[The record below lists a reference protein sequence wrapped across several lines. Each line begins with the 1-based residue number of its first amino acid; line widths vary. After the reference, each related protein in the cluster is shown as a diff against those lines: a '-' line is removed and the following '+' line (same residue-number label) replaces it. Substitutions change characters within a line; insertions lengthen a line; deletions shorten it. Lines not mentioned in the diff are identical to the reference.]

1 MKEILLTSS
10 VLILALLLLRLLF
23 RKTISRRVQYALWG
37 LVLLR
42 LLIPVNLPA
51 LRHNVLTAAEPV
63 QAQVVQRLERQEV
76 FLPVERAPLAQHP
89 EAQDA
94 APDVGAAVTRPAVP
108 AASDGWV
115 VATDTT
121 AVRYRQLTAAEILTY
136 IWYAGMAVMAVW
148 FLTANVRFAVRLR
161 RSRRP
166 YPAAGCKYPV
176 YLAEH
181 LPSPCLFGL
190 LRPAVYLTPAAVES
204 PETLRHVLAHETT
217 HARHLDPLWS
227 LLRCVCLAVYWFDPL
242 VWIAAVVSR
251 RDCELACDEG
261 ALKRLGEAE
270 RIPYGRT
277 LLRLIPVARTPESPM
292 LSATTMTAGKRELKD
307 RVTRIAEN
315 RRTMG
320 VALLAMVTAA
330 ALVCALTFTGAKPSV
345 RSLTGEEL
353 SGYALVFN
361 TADRW
366 QDSAGNDCTLRP
378 VQFLTSVYDDPMKID
393 MYHLFYNGV
402 SLEQPI
408 SAAERQE
415 LVDTCYD
422 GYDPEVD
429 LIKITAEQADHVLV
443 RWVDLTLAE
452 TDALNMGSFA
462 YLANYD
468 AYYHFHGDTNAPG
481 DVCFY
486 AGEQSG
492 DTVTLYYQPEQC
504 GVHLADTA
512 GSNEEVWA
520 KVTVEP
526 QKDGGF
532 HILSNQLCHRPDG
545 LLGESRLLTGEELAF
560 FNTEFFNSETAD
572 ENGMA
577 NANYHNQ
584 FLTCLY
590 DSPQNLNLF
599 DLFYNGIGT
608 WEAPSRAELE
618 QLGVL
623 AADGSQICPTY
634 KLTAAA
640 MDAFLLENTGLTL
653 AQTNKVDL
661 DAFDYLPDYDAYYLT
676 KGDTNYR
683 SVTFTSGERRG
694 DYIQLYWKD
703 FYYGS
708 ETNECVTLLDRGDGQ
723 YWFVS
728 HLLVDSDVPSAF
740 AYPEEDPWMT
750 IPLDDLTPYEPQKM
764 PLTRHSM
771 DCDQRGAGFIIDGTD
786 GGEYSIQIYRS
797 TDGNVYA
804 AVMQSEAVGR
814 DGISEWE
821 ADVFFTFPSNVY
833 VSNDAERTDLF
844 FFHDLLGH
852 SGFTVSYSD
861 YLSGGPGRG
870 GQIGEVTDYYYLDGD
885 GVPCLLA
892 HAKGDTTIMDL
903 DGDGIN
909 ELCAASGASG
919 QIFFLRD
926 GRFYE
931 ADVKSL
937 LQDAWPELRYWESA
951 QWDVSY
957 RRMTVSASV
966 SMPEWATAEHRDPSA
981 TAVRYVY
988 YRDGELLVYKPDAA
1002 EATDHVVGTPDVPE
1016 AVVAAAKATV
1026 LEAYQS
1032 ARTEGY
1038 NAGAEFDDWRVEYLA
1053 EDWSQTYS
1061 GGTLVAYNMNY
1072 EYHAGKPAAIT
1083 LAGGAYVDEDG
1094 WCMPDYPYCHYLF
1107 FIERDGQY
1115 TFLEEQMINDARPG
1129 SETFEAE
1136 MQRWAVELGLASV
1149 ADAAPEELLSQLYDG
1164 SGGRFLTYLSAM
1176 SETDRQT
1183 VCRKLDTILQG
1194 GTAEQQSLYLDAVQ
1208 TMAWCSHSFNDAQRE
1223 AYDYFLEHSARSSQA
1238 AYRAQAVMDALTGG
1252 GAVQMRLEPADGV
1265 RGGDYTVGVSDGSG
1279 AVRAQGFSGSFYWAT
1294 ASDSDPS
1301 GSSITLQS
1309 PDGRCTITAWEN
1321 SSIVRCEEPGE
1332 TAWLMAAST
1341 SSAPYDGNT
1350 VFTYLRKWY
1359 DEAEFNALVDRLI
1372 VPADGRNREELAQSW
1387 LDAVGDVTIHQVT
1400 PGSKYE
1406 NSFVQNRVTV
1416 ESAEPAAG
1424 LYDPELLAGQHFTF
1438 TNERI
1443 FVPGNY
1449 RSKEQQTV
1457 NSSARAYHGEYGPM
1471 PGGGAFLDTR
1481 SGLLYQTADGWKGTF
1496 AP

>member
-23 RKTISRRVQYALWG
+23 RKTISRQVQYALWG
-37 LVLLR
+37 LVALR
-42 LLIPVNLPA
+42 LLVPVSLPA
-51 LRHNVLTAAEPV
+51 MEHNVLTAAEPV
-63 QAQVVQRLERQEV
+63 TARITAPALYVTPYRETIVSAPPGVFQTPAPYQAFRVDTATEDSTVTFTDGKNVTHSIEYKSQIPLT
-76 FLPVERAPLAQHP
+76 PVLK
-89 EAQDA
+89 
-94 APDVGAAVTRPAVP
+94 AVWHT
-108 AASDGWV
+108 
-115 VATDTT
+115 
-121 AVRYRQLTAAEILTY
+121 
-136 IWYAGMAVMAVW
+136 GMYVMAAW
-148 FLTANVRFAVRLR
+148 FLLANLRFMLRLR
-161 RSRRP
+161 RSRKP
-166 YPAAGCKYPV
+166 YPVENCPYPV
-176 YLAEH
+176 YLTAD

-190 LRPAVYLTPAAVES
+190 FHPAVYLTPAAVES
-204 PETLRHVLAHETT
+204 PETLRHVLIHETT

-242 VWIAAVVSR
+242 VWIAAIFSR

-261 ALKRLGEAE
+261 ALRQLGESE
-270 RIPYGRT
+270 RIPYGQT
-277 LLRLIPVARTPESPM
+277 LLRLIPVAGRPESPM

-315 RRTMG
+315 RRTVG
-320 VALLAMVTAA
+320 VALLAVVTAA

-353 SGYALVFN
+353 SEYALAFN

-378 VQFLTSVYDDPMKID
+378 VQFLASVYDDPMKID

-402 SLEQPI
+402 SPEQPI

-452 TDALNMGSFA
+452 TDALSMGSFA

-468 AYYHFHGDTNAPG
+468 AYYHFHGDTNALG

-486 AGEQSG
+486 AGERSG

-504 GVHLADTA
+504 GVYLVDTA
-512 GSNEEVWA
+512 GSGEEVWA

-526 QKDGGF
+526 QPDGNLR
-532 HILSNQLCHRPDG
+532 ILSNQICGRPDD
-545 LLGESRLLTGEELAF
+545 LLGVTRPLTGEELAF
-560 FNTEFFNSETAD
+560 FNTEFFNHDTD
-572 ENGMA
+572 VDGVVRA
-577 NANYHNQ
+577 NPHNQ

-590 DSPQNLNLF
+590 NAPQEINLY
-599 DLFYNGIGT
+599 DLFYDGGGVR
-608 WEAPSRAELE
+608 EAPSQEELE

-623 AADGSQICPTY
+623 AEDGSQICPTD
-634 KLTAAA
+634 KFTRAD

-653 AQTNKVDL
+653 AQTNQVDL
-661 DAFDYLPDYDAYYLT
+661 DAFDYLPEYDAYYHT
-676 KGDTNYR
+676 HGDTNYR
-683 SVTFTSGERRG
+683 SVTFTSGQRRG

-703 FYYGS
+703 FYYGG

-728 HLLVDSDVPSAF
+728 HLLLDGDVPSAF
-740 AYPEEDPWMT
+740 AYPDEEPWMT
-750 IPLDDLTPYEPQKM
+750 LPLSGLTPYQPQKTT
-764 PLTRHSM
+764 LTRHSM

-786 GGEYSIQIYRS
+786 GGEYSIRIYRS

-804 AVMQSEAVGR
+804 AVMQSEAAGR
-814 DGISEWE
+814 DGMSEWE
-821 ADVFFTFPSNVY
+821 ADVFFTFPNNVD

-844 FFHDLLGH
+844 FFEDLMGY
-852 SGFTVSYSD
+852 SGFTVTYRD

-870 GQIGEVTDYYYLDGD
+870 GYIGTVTDYYYLDNSGT
-885 GVPCLLA
+885 PYLLA
-892 HAKGDTTIMDL
+892 HAKGDAQLIDL
-903 DGDGIN
+903 NGDGAL
-909 ELCAASGASG
+909 ELCAASGVSG
-919 QIFFLRD
+919 QFFFQRD
-926 GRFYE
+926 SRFYE

-957 RRMTVSASV
+957 RRMTVSASAG
-966 SMPEWATAEHRDPSA
+966 MPEWADAEHRDPSA

-1072 EYHAGKPAAIT
+1072 EYHAGKPANVM

-1094 WCMPDYPYCHYLF
+1094 WLMPDYPYCHYLF
-1107 FIERDGQY
+1107 FIERNGQY
-1115 TFLEEQMINDARPG
+1115 TFLEEQMINDAGPG
-1129 SETFEAE
+1129 SEIFEAE
-1136 MQRWAVELGLASV
+1136 MQRWAVELGLSSV
-1149 ADAAPEELLSQLYDG
+1149 ADTAPEELLHQLYDG
-1164 SGGRFLTYLSAM
+1164 MGGQFLTQLSTM
-1176 SETDRQT
+1176 SDAEQQF
-1183 VCRKLDTILQG
+1183 VCQKLDMILQH
-1194 GTAEQQSLYLDAVQ
+1194 GTAEQQSLYMDAVQ
-1208 TMAWCSHSFNDAQRE
+1208 TLSWCAYSFNDAQQQ
-1223 AYDYFLEHSARSSQA
+1223 AYDYFLEYSARSAQA
-1238 AYRAQAVMDALTGG
+1238 AQQAQLIMDALVAEGTIT
-1252 GAVQMRLEPADGV
+1252 LEYWENGSVNTRALDPTQGV
-1265 RGGDYTVGVSDGSG
+1265 TPL
-1279 AVRAQGFSGSFYWAT
+1279 RAAAF
-1294 ASDSDPS
+1294 SDSFFWAEAAPVEDGALPEPKLTL
-1301 GSSITLQS
+1301 SSRNGDITVTVWGPCPQVYCVYQGRTYAFLAAGTATGF
-1309 PDGRCTITAWEN
+1309 DGDR
-1321 SSIVRCEEPGE
+1321 P
-1332 TAWLMAAST
+1332 
-1341 SSAPYDGNT
+1341 
-1350 VFTYLRKWY
+1350 FTYLRKWY

>member
-23 RKTISRRVQYALWG
+23 RKTISRQVQYALWG
-37 LVLLR
+37 LVALR
-42 LLIPVNLPA
+42 LLVPVSLPA
-51 LRHNVLTAAEPV
+51 MEHNVLTAAEPV
-63 QAQVVQRLERQEV
+63 TARITAPALYVTPYRETIVSAPPGIFQTPAPYQSFRVDTATEDSTVTFTDGKNITHSIEYKSQIPLT
-76 FLPVERAPLAQHP
+76 PVLKA
-89 EAQDA
+89 
-94 APDVGAAVTRPAVP
+94 
-108 AASDGWV
+108 
-115 VATDTT
+115 
-121 AVRYRQLTAAEILTY
+121 
-136 IWYAGMAVMAVW
+136 IWHAGMVVMAAW
-148 FLTANVRFAVRLR
+148 FLLANLRFMLRLR

-166 YPAAGCKYPV
+166 YPVDNCSYPV
-176 YLAEH
+176 YLTAE

-190 LRPAVYLTPAAVES
+190 FHPAVYLTPAAVKS
-204 PETLRHVLAHETT
+204 PETLRHVLIHETT

-227 LLRCVCLAVYWFDPL
+227 LLRCVCLVVYWFDPL
-242 VWIAAVVSR
+242 VWVAAIVSR

-261 ALKRLGEAE
+261 ALRQLGESE
-270 RIPYGRT
+270 RIPYGQT
-277 LLRLIPVARTPESPM
+277 LLRLIPVAGRPESPM

-315 RRTMG
+315 RRTVG
-320 VALLAMVTAA
+320 VALLAVVTAA
-330 ALVCALTFTGAKPSV
+330 ALVCALTFTGAKPAA
-345 RSLTGEEL
+345 RPLTGDEL
-353 SGYALVFN
+353 SEYALAFN

-366 QDSAGNDCTLRP
+366 QDSARNDCGLRP

-402 SLEQPI
+402 SPEQPI

-429 LIKITAEQADHVLV
+429 LIKITAEQTDHVLV
-443 RWVDLTLAE
+443 RWIGLPLAE
-452 TDALNMGSFA
+452 TDALNMGSFS

-468 AYYHFHGDTNAPG
+468 AYYHFHGDTNALS

-486 AGEQSG
+486 AGERSG

-504 GVHLADTA
+504 GAQLMDTA
-512 GSNEEVWA
+512 GSGEEVWA
-520 KVTVEP
+520 KVTVAP
-526 QKDGGF
+526 QSGGGF
-532 HILSNQLCHRPDG
+532 KILSNQLCARPDA
-545 LLGESRLLTGEELAF
+545 LLSSRPLTGEELAF
-560 FNTEFFNSETAD
+560 FNTQFFNNQATNESGGVQHTL
-572 ENGMA
+572 
-577 NANYHNQ
+577 HNQ

-590 DSPQNLNLF
+590 AGPQDINLF

-608 WEAPSRAELE
+608 WEAPSQAELE

-634 KLTAAA
+634 KLTTAA

-661 DAFDYLPDYDAYYLT
+661 DAFDYLPGYDAYYLT

-683 SVTFTSGERRG
+683 SVTFTSGEREG
-694 DYIQLYWKD
+694 SYIRLYWKD

-708 ETNECVTLLDRGDGQ
+708 ETNECVTLLDRGEGQ

-728 HLLVDSDVPSAF
+728 HLLVDGDIPFAF
-740 AYPEEDPWMT
+740 AYPEEEPWMT
-750 IPLDDLTPYEPQKM
+750 IPLDDLTPYEPQRM
-764 PLTRHSM
+764 PLTRHSD
-771 DCDQRGAGFIIDGTD
+771 DCAERGGGFSVDGTD

-814 DGISEWE
+814 DGMSEWE
-821 ADVFFTFPSNVY
+821 ADVFFTFPNNVD

-844 FFHDLLGH
+844 FFEDLMGY
-852 SGFTVSYSD
+852 SGFTVTYGD

-919 QIFFLRD
+919 QIFFQRD
-926 GRFYE
+926 SRFYE

-957 RRMTVSASV
+957 RRMTVSASAD
-966 SMPEWATAEHRDPSA
+966 MPEWADAEHRDPSA

-1072 EYHAGKPAAIT
+1072 EYHAGKPAAIM

-1115 TFLEEQMINDARPG
+1115 TFLEEWMLNDGGPG
-1129 SETFEAE
+1129 SKVFDAE
-1136 MQRWAVELGLASV
+1136 MQRWAVELGLSSV
-1149 ADAAPEELLSQLYDG
+1149 ADTTPEELLHQLYDG
-1164 SGGRFLTYLSAM
+1164 MGGQFLTQLSTM

-1208 TMAWCSHSFNDAQRE
+1208 TMAWCSHSFDGAQRD

-1279 AVRAQGFSGSFYWAT
+1279 AVRAQGFSGNFYWAT

-1387 LDAVGDVTIHQVT
+1387 LDAVGDVTIHQVA

>member
-23 RKTISRRVQYALWG
+23 RKTISRQVQYALWG
-37 LVLLR
+37 LVALR
-42 LLIPVNLPA
+42 LLVPVSLPA
-51 LRHNVLTAAEPV
+51 MEHNVLTAAEPV
-63 QAQVVQRLERQEV
+63 TARITDPALYVTPYRETIVSAPPGV
-76 FLPVERAPLAQHP
+76 FQTPAPYQPFRVDTATEDSTVTFTDGKNVTHSIEYQSQIPLIPVLK
-89 EAQDA
+89 
-94 APDVGAAVTRPAVP
+94 AV
-108 AASDGWV
+108 
-115 VATDTT
+115 
-121 AVRYRQLTAAEILTY
+121 
-136 IWYAGMAVMAVW
+136 WYAGMYVMAAW
-148 FLTANVRFAVRLR
+148 FLLANLRFMLRLR

-166 YPAAGCKYPV
+166 YPVENCPYPV
-176 YLAEH
+176 YLTAE

-190 LRPAVYLTPAAVES
+190 FHPAVYLTPAAVES
-204 PETLRHVLAHETT
+204 PETLRHVLIHETT

-242 VWIAAVVSR
+242 VWIAAIVSR

-261 ALKRLGEAE
+261 ALRQLGESE
-270 RIPYGRT
+270 RIPYGQT
-277 LLRLIPVARTPESPM
+277 LLRLIPVAGRSESPM

-315 RRTMG
+315 RRTVG
-320 VALLAMVTAA
+320 VALLAVVTAA

-353 SGYALVFN
+353 SEYALAFN
-361 TADRW
+361 SADCW
-366 QDSAGNDCTLRP
+366 QDSAGNDCGLRP
-378 VQFLTSVYDDPMKID
+378 VQFLTSVYDQPRSID
-393 MYHLFYNGV
+393 MYQLFYNGV
-402 SLEQPI
+402 SPEQAV
-408 SAAERQE
+408 SDAERQE
-415 LVDTCYD
+415 VTDTYYS
-422 GYDPEVD
+422 GSDPEVD
-429 LIKITAEQADHVLV
+429 LIRITAEQADTVLT
-443 RWVDLTLAE
+443 RWTGLTLAE
-452 TDALNMGSFA
+452 TNALNMGSFS
-462 YLANYD
+462 YLSDYD

-481 DVCFY
+481 SVCFY
-486 AGEQSG
+486 AGECSG

-504 GVHLADTA
+504 GVYLVDTA
-512 GSNEEVWA
+512 GSGEEVWA

-526 QKDGGF
+526 QPDGNLR
-532 HILSNQLCHRPDG
+532 ILSNQICGRPDD
-545 LLGESRLLTGEELAF
+545 LLGVTRPLTGEELAF
-560 FNTEFFNSETAD
+560 FNTEFFNHDTD
-572 ENGMA
+572 VDGVVRA
-577 NANYHNQ
+577 NPHNQ

-590 DSPQNLNLF
+590 AGPQDINLF
-599 DLFYNGIGT
+599 DLFYNGAGT
-608 WEAPSRAELE
+608 WDAPSQAELE

-623 AADGSQICPTY
+623 AVDGSQICPTY
-634 KLTAAA
+634 KLTTAA

-683 SVTFTSGERRG
+683 SVTFTSGEREG
-694 DYIQLYWKD
+694 SYIRLYWKD
-703 FYYGS
+703 YFYGS
-708 ETNECVTLLDRGDGQ
+708 ETNECVTLLDRGEGQ

-728 HLLVDSDVPSAF
+728 HLMVDGDVPFAF
-740 AYPEEDPWMT
+740 AYPEEEPWLT
-750 IPLDDLTPYEPQKM
+750 IPLDGLRAYEPQKM
-764 PLTRHSM
+764 ALARHSD
-771 DCDQRGAGFIIDGTD
+771 DCAQRGAGFIIDSDD
-786 GGEYSIQIYRS
+786 GNDAHSVRIYRS

-804 AVMQSEAVGR
+804 AVMQAEAAGR
-814 DGISEWE
+814 NGMAEWE
-821 ADVFFTFPSNVY
+821 ADVFFTVPALDGW
-833 VSNDAERTDLF
+833 NDVNDVRLF
-844 FFHDLLGH
+844 FFNDLLGH

-861 YLSGGPGRG
+861 YLTGGPGRG
-870 GQIGEVTDYYYLDGD
+870 GYIDTVTDYYYLDNSGT
-885 GVPCLLA
+885 PYLLA
-892 HAKGDTTIMDL
+892 HAKGDAQPIDL
-903 DGDGIN
+903 NGDGAL
-909 ELCAASGASG
+909 ELCAASGVSG

-926 GRFYE
+926 GRYYE
-931 ADVKSL
+931 ADVKAL
-937 LQDAWPELRYWESA
+937 LQDAWPEMNYWDHAS
-951 QWDVSY
+951 WDLNY
-957 RRMTVSASV
+957 RRLTVRGFV
-966 SMPEWATAEHRDPSA
+966 SMPAWATAEHPQPDADFS
-981 TAVRYVY
+981 RYLY
-988 YRDGELLVYKPDAA
+988 YQDGELLVYKPDKDSQTA
-1002 EATDHVVGTPDVPE
+1002 DHVVGTPDVPE
-1016 AVVAAAKATV
+1016 PVLAAAKATV
-1026 LEAYQS
+1026 QKAYQDYKNGGFDS
-1032 ARTEGY
+1032 
-1038 NAGAEFDDWRVEYLA
+1038 GADLDNWRVEYLS
-1053 EDWSQTYS
+1053 ESWRR
-1061 GGTLVAYNMNY
+1061 AYPTGALIAYDLNY
-1072 EYHAGKPAAIT
+1072 EYHAQKPANVM

-1094 WCMPDYPYCHYLF
+1094 WLMPDYPYCHYLF
-1107 FIERDGQY
+1107 FIERNGQY
-1115 TFLEEQMINDARPG
+1115 IFLEEQMINDAGPG
-1129 SETFEAE
+1129 SEIFEAE
-1136 MQRWAVELGLASV
+1136 MQRWAVELGLSSV
-1149 ADAAPEELLSQLYDG
+1149 ADTTPEELLHQLYDG
-1164 SGGRFLTYLSAM
+1164 KGGNFLTQLSTM

-1183 VCRKLDTILQG
+1183 VCQKLDVILQEG
-1194 GTAEQQSLYLDAVQ
+1194 IAEQQSLYLDAVQ
-1208 TMAWCSHSFNDAQRE
+1208 TMAWCSHSFDGAQRE

-1238 AYRAQAVMDALTGG
+1238 AYRAQAVMDALTSG

-1309 PDGRCTITAWEN
+1309 PDGRCTIIAWEN

>member
-23 RKTISRRVQYALWG
+23 RKTISRQVQYALWG
-37 LVLLR
+37 LVALR
-42 LLIPVNLPA
+42 LLVPVSLPA
-51 LRHNVLTAAEPV
+51 MEHNVLTAAEPV
-63 QAQVVQRLERQEV
+63 TARITAPALYVTPYRETIVSAPPGVFQTPAPYQAFRVDTATEDSTVTFTDGKNVTHSIEYKSQIPLT
-76 FLPVERAPLAQHP
+76 PVLK
-89 EAQDA
+89 
-94 APDVGAAVTRPAVP
+94 AVWHT
-108 AASDGWV
+108 
-115 VATDTT
+115 
-121 AVRYRQLTAAEILTY
+121 
-136 IWYAGMAVMAVW
+136 GMYVMAAW
-148 FLTANVRFAVRLR
+148 FLLANLRFMLRLR
-161 RSRRP
+161 RSRKP
-166 YPAAGCKYPV
+166 YPVENCPYPV
-176 YLAEH
+176 YLTAD

-190 LRPAVYLTPAAVES
+190 FHPAVYLTPAAVES
-204 PETLRHVLAHETT
+204 PETLRHVLIHETT

-242 VWIAAVVSR
+242 VWIAAIVSR

-261 ALKRLGEAE
+261 ALRQLGESE
-270 RIPYGRT
+270 RIPYGQT
-277 LLRLIPVARTPESPM
+277 LLRLIPVAGRPESPM

-315 RRTMG
+315 RRTVG
-320 VALLAMVTAA
+320 VALLAVVTAA

-353 SGYALVFN
+353 SEYALTFN

-378 VQFLTSVYDDPMKID
+378 VQFLTSVYDDPIKID

-402 SLEQPI
+402 SPEQPI

-429 LIKITAEQADHVLV
+429 LIKITAEQADTVLT
-443 RWVDLTLAE
+443 RWTGLTLAE
-452 TDALNMGSFA
+452 TDALNMGSFS
-462 YLANYD
+462 YLSDYD

-481 DVCFY
+481 SVCFY
-486 AGEQSG
+486 AGECSG

-504 GVHLADTA
+504 GVYLVDTA
-512 GSNEEVWA
+512 GSGEEVWA

-526 QKDGGF
+526 QPDGNLR
-532 HILSNQLCHRPDG
+532 ILSNQICGRPDD
-545 LLGESRLLTGEELAF
+545 LLGVTRPLTGEELAF
-560 FNTEFFNSETAD
+560 FNTEFFNHDTD
-572 ENGMA
+572 VDGVVRA
-577 NANYHNQ
+577 NPHNQ

-590 DSPQNLNLF
+590 NVPQEINLY
-599 DLFYNGIGT
+599 DLFYDGGGVR
-608 WEAPSRAELE
+608 EAPSQEELE

-623 AADGSQICPTY
+623 AEDGSQICPTD
-634 KLTAAA
+634 KFTRAD

-653 AQTNKVDL
+653 AQTNQVDL
-661 DAFDYLPDYDAYYLT
+661 DAFDYLPEYDAYYHT
-676 KGDTNYR
+676 HGDTNYR
-683 SVTFTSGERRG
+683 SVTFTSGQRRG

-703 FYYGS
+703 FYYGG

-728 HLLVDSDVPSAF
+728 HLLVDSVTPSAF

-750 IPLDDLTPYEPQKM
+750 IPLDDLTPYQPQKTT
-764 PLTRHSM
+764 LTRHSM

-786 GGEYSIQIYRS
+786 GGEYSIRIYRS

-804 AVMQSEAVGR
+804 AVMQSEAAGR
-814 DGISEWE
+814 DGMSEWE
-821 ADVFFTFPSNVY
+821 ADVFFTFPNNVD

-844 FFHDLLGH
+844 FFEDLMGY
-852 SGFTVSYSD
+852 SGFTVTYRD
-861 YLSGGPGRG
+861 YLSGGPGQG
-870 GQIGEVTDYYYLDGD
+870 SQIGEVTDYYYLDGD

-892 HAKGDTTIMDL
+892 HAKGDAQLIDL

-919 QIFFLRD
+919 QIFFQRD
-926 GRFYE
+926 SRFYE

-957 RRMTVSASV
+957 RRMTVSASAD
-966 SMPEWATAEHRDPSA
+966 MPEWADAEHRDPSA

-1002 EATDHVVGTPDVPE
+1002 EASDHVVGTPDVPE

-1072 EYHAGKPAAIT
+1072 EYHAGKPAAIM

-1094 WCMPDYPYCHYLF
+1094 WCMPDYPYCHYLLF
-1107 FIERDGQY
+1107 AEKDGQY
-1115 TFLEEQMINDARPG
+1115 TFLKEQMINDGGPG
-1129 SETFEAE
+1129 TPFFDAE
-1136 MQRWAVELGLASV
+1136 MQRWAVELGLSSV
-1149 ADAAPEELLSQLYDG
+1149 ADTTPEELLHQLYDG
-1164 SGGRFLTYLSAM
+1164 MGGQFLTQLSTM

-1183 VCRKLDTILQG
+1183 VCQKLDVILQE
-1194 GTAEQQSLYLDAVQ
+1194 GTAEQQSLYMDAVQ
-1208 TMAWCSHSFNDAQRE
+1208 SLSWCAYSFNDAQQQ
-1223 AYDYFLEHSARSSQA
+1223 AYDYFLEYSARSAQA
-1238 AYRAQAVMDALTGG
+1238 AQQAQQIMDALVSEGTIT
-1252 GAVQMRLEPADGV
+1252 LEYRENGSVNIRTLDPSQGV
-1265 RGGDYTVGVSDGSG
+1265 TSL
-1279 AVRAQGFSGSFYWAT
+1279 RAAAF
-1294 ASDSDPS
+1294 SDSFFWAEAAPIEDGALPEPKLTL
-1301 GSSITLQS
+1301 SSRNG
-1309 PDGRCTITAWEN
+1309 DVTITVWGPCPQVYCVYQGRTYAFLAA
-1321 SSIVRCEEPGE
+1321 G
-1332 TAWLMAAST
+1332 TAT
-1341 SSAPYDGNT
+1341 GFDGDRP
-1350 VFTYLRKWY
+1350 FTYLRKWY
-1359 DEAEFNALVDRLI
+1359 DDAK
-1372 VPADGRNREELAQSW
+1372 AQ
-1387 LDAVGDVTIHQVT
+1387 
-1400 PGSKYE
+1400 
-1406 NSFVQNRVTV
+1406 
-1416 ESAEPAAG
+1416 
-1424 LYDPELLAGQHFTF
+1424 
-1438 TNERI
+1438 
-1443 FVPGNY
+1443 
-1449 RSKEQQTV
+1449 
-1457 NSSARAYHGEYGPM
+1457 
-1471 PGGGAFLDTR
+1471 
-1481 SGLLYQTADGWKGTF
+1481 
-1496 AP
+1496 

>member
-10 VLILALLLLRLLF
+10 VLILTLLLLRTLF

-63 QAQVVQRLERQEV
+63 QAQVVQRLERQAV

-108 AASDGWV
+108 ADSDSWV

-121 AVRYRQLTAAEILTY
+121 AVRYRQLTAVEILTY

-148 FLTANVRFAVRLR
+148 FLAANVRFAVRLR
-161 RSRRP
+161 RGRRP

-292 LSATTMTAGKRELKD
+292 LSATTMTAGKKELKD
-307 RVTRIAEN
+307 RITRIAEN
-315 RRTMG
+315 RRTVG
-320 VALLAMVTAA
+320 VALLAVAAAA
-330 ALVCALTFTGAKPSV
+330 ALVCVLTFTGAKKTSQPLTQEE
-345 RSLTGEEL
+345 LTG
-353 SGYALVFN
+353 YAADFN
-361 TADRW
+361 TAYRW
-366 QDSAGNDCTLRP
+366 QDAAGTDCAFQP
-378 VQFLTSVYDDPMKID
+378 VRFLTSLYEKAADVNLYQ
-393 MYHLFYNGV
+393 LFYDGAA
-402 SLEQPI
+402 SEQTI
-408 SAAERQE
+408 SPAERQA
-415 LVDTCYD
+415 VADTFYD

-429 LIKITAEQADHVLV
+429 LTRITAEQADSVLS
-443 RWVDLTLAE
+443 RWTGLTMAE
-452 TDALNMGSFA
+452 TSAISMGSFS
-462 YLANYD
+462 YLPEYD
-468 AYYHFHGDTNAPG
+468 AYYHFHGDTNTPG
-481 DVCFY
+481 PVQFY
-486 AGEQSG
+486 AGEQDG
-492 DTVTLYYQPEQC
+492 DTVTLYYRAENFQL
-504 GVHLADTA
+504 VDTA

-532 HILSNQLCHRPDG
+532 HIRSNQLCDRPDA
-545 LLGESRLLTGEELAF
+545 LLSSRPLTGEELAF

-590 DSPQNLNLF
+590 DSPQNINLF
-599 DLFYNGIGT
+599 DLFYNGAGT
-608 WEAPSRAELE
+608 WDAPSQAELE

-623 AADGSQICPTY
+623 AVDGSQICPTY
-634 KLTAAA
+634 KLTTAA

-683 SVTFTSGERRG
+683 SVTFTSGEREG
-694 DYIQLYWKD
+694 SYIRLYWRD

-728 HLLVDSDVPSAF
+728 HLLLDGDVPSAF
-740 AYPEEDPWMT
+740 AYPDEEPWMT
-750 IPLDDLTPYEPQKM
+750 IPLSGLTPYQPQKTT
-764 PLTRHSM
+764 LTRHSM

-814 DGISEWE
+814 NGMAEWE
-821 ADVFFTFPSNVY
+821 ADVFFTVPALDGW
-833 VSNDAERTDLF
+833 NDVNDVRLF

-861 YLSGGPGRG
+861 YLTGGPGRG
-870 GQIGEVTDYYYLDGD
+870 GYIDTVTDYYYLDDSGT
-885 GVPCLLA
+885 PYLLA
-892 HAKGDTTIMDL
+892 HAKGDAQLIDL
-903 DGDGIN
+903 NGDGAL
-909 ELCAASGASG
+909 ELCTASGASR

-926 GRFYE
+926 GRYYE
-931 ADVKSL
+931 ADVKAL
-937 LQDAWPELRYWESA
+937 LQDAWPEMNYWDHAS
-951 QWDVSY
+951 WDLNY
-957 RRMTVSASV
+957 RRLTVRGFV
-966 SMPEWATAEHRDPSA
+966 SMPAWATAEHPQPDA
-981 TAVRYVY
+981 DFTRYLY
-988 YRDGELLVYKPDAA
+988 YRDGELLVYKPDKDSQTA
-1002 EATDHVVGTPDVPE
+1002 DHVVGTPDVPE
-1016 AVVAAAKATV
+1016 PVLAAAKATV
-1026 LEAYQS
+1026 QKAYQDYKNG
-1032 ARTEGY
+1032 GY
-1038 NAGAEFDDWRVEYLA
+1038 SSGTDFDDWRVEYVA
-1053 EDWSQTYS
+1053 EDWYR
-1061 GGTLVAYNMNY
+1061 AYPNGALIAYDLNY
-1072 EYHAGKPAAIT
+1072 EYHAQKPANVM

-1094 WCMPDYPYCHYLF
+1094 WLMPDYPYCHYLF

-1115 TFLEEQMINDARPG
+1115 TFLEEQMINDAGPG
-1129 SETFEAE
+1129 SEIFEAE

-1176 SETDRQT
+1176 SETERQL
-1183 VCRKLDTILQG
+1183 VCQKLDTILQH

-1208 TMAWCSHSFNDAQRE
+1208 TMAWCSHSFDDAQRE

-1238 AYRAQAVMDALTGG
+1238 AYRAQAVMDALTDGG
-1252 GAVQMRLEPADGV
+1252 TVQMDLEPADGV
-1265 RGGDYTVGVSDGSG
+1265 RGGAYTVSVTDGSG

-1294 ASDSDPS
+1294 ASDSSPS

-1309 PDGRCTITAWEN
+1309 PDGRYAITAWEN

-1359 DEAEFNALVDRLI
+1359 DEAEFNALMDRLI
-1372 VPADGRNREELAQSW
+1372 VPADGRSREELAQSW

-1406 NSFVQNRVTV
+1406 NSFVQNRAAV
-1416 ESAEPAAG
+1416 ESAGPAVG
-1424 LYDPELLAGQHFTF
+1424 LYDPELLADQHFTF

-1457 NSSARAYHGEYGPM
+1457 NSSARAYNGEYGPM

>member
-1 MKEILLTSS
+1 M
-10 VLILALLLLRLLF
+10 
-23 RKTISRRVQYALWG
+23 
-37 LVLLR
+37 
-42 LLIPVNLPA
+42 
-51 LRHNVLTAAEPV
+51 
-63 QAQVVQRLERQEV
+63 
-76 FLPVERAPLAQHP
+76 
-89 EAQDA
+89 
-94 APDVGAAVTRPAVP
+94 
-108 AASDGWV
+108 
-115 VATDTT
+115 
-121 AVRYRQLTAAEILTY
+121 
-136 IWYAGMAVMAVW
+136 
-148 FLTANVRFAVRLR
+148 
-161 RSRRP
+161 
-166 YPAAGCKYPV
+166 
-176 YLAEH
+176 
-181 LPSPCLFGL
+181 
-190 LRPAVYLTPAAVES
+190 
-204 PETLRHVLAHETT
+204 
-217 HARHLDPLWS
+217 
-227 LLRCVCLAVYWFDPL
+227 
-242 VWIAAVVSR
+242 
-251 RDCELACDEG
+251 
-261 ALKRLGEAE
+261 
-270 RIPYGRT
+270 
-277 LLRLIPVARTPESPM
+277 
-292 LSATTMTAGKRELKD
+292 
-307 RVTRIAEN
+307 
-315 RRTMG
+315 
-320 VALLAMVTAA
+320 
-330 ALVCALTFTGAKPSV
+330 

-353 SGYALVFN
+353 SGYALAFN
-361 TADRW
+361 SADCW
-366 QDSAGNDCTLRP
+366 QDSAGNDCGLRP
-378 VQFLTSVYDDPMKID
+378 VQLLTSVYDQPRSID
-393 MYHLFYNGV
+393 MYQLFYNGV
-402 SLEQPI
+402 SPEQAV
-408 SAAERQE
+408 SDAERQE
-415 LVDTCYD
+415 VTDTYYS
-422 GYDPEVD
+422 GSDPEVD
-429 LIKITAEQADHVLV
+429 LIRITAEQADAVLT
-443 RWVDLTLAE
+443 RWTGLTLAE
-452 TDALNMGSFA
+452 TDALNMGSFS
-462 YLANYD
+462 YLSDYD

-481 DVCFY
+481 SVCFY
-486 AGEQSG
+486 AGECSG

-504 GVHLADTA
+504 GVYLVDTA
-512 GSNEEVWA
+512 GSGEEVWA

-526 QKDGGF
+526 QPDGNLR
-532 HILSNQLCHRPDG
+532 ILSNQICGRPDD
-545 LLGESRLLTGEELAF
+545 LLGVTRPLTGEELAF
-560 FNTEFFNSETAD
+560 FNTEFFNHDTD
-572 ENGMA
+572 VDGVVRA
-577 NANYHNQ
+577 NPHNQ

-590 DSPQNLNLF
+590 NVPQEINLY
-599 DLFYNGIGT
+599 DLFYDGGGVR
-608 WEAPSRAELE
+608 EAPSQEELE

-623 AADGSQICPTY
+623 AEDGSQICPTD
-634 KLTAAA
+634 KFTRAD

-653 AQTNKVDL
+653 AQTNQVDL
-661 DAFDYLPDYDAYYLT
+661 DAFDYLPEYDAYYHT
-676 KGDTNYR
+676 HGDTNYR
-683 SVTFTSGERRG
+683 SVTFTSGQRRG

-703 FYYGS
+703 FYYGG

-728 HLLVDSDVPSAF
+728 HLLLDGDVPSAF
-740 AYPEEDPWMT
+740 AYPDEEPWMT
-750 IPLDDLTPYEPQKM
+750 LPLSGLTPYQPQKTT
-764 PLTRHSM
+764 LTRHSM

-786 GGEYSIQIYRS
+786 GGEYSIRIYRS

-804 AVMQSEAVGR
+804 AVMQSEAAGR
-814 DGISEWE
+814 DGMAEWE
-821 ADVFFTFPSNVY
+821 ADVFFTVPALDGW
-833 VSNDAERTDLF
+833 NDVNDVRLF

-861 YLSGGPGRG
+861 YLTGGPGRG
-870 GQIGEVTDYYYLDGD
+870 GYIDTVTDYYYLDNNGT
-885 GVPCLLA
+885 PYLLA
-892 HAKGDTTIMDL
+892 RAKGDAQLIDL
-903 DGDGIN
+903 NGDGAL
-909 ELCAASGASG
+909 ELCTASGVSG

-926 GRFYE
+926 GRYYE
-931 ADVKSL
+931 ADVKAL
-937 LQDAWPELRYWESA
+937 LQDAWPEMNYWDHAS
-951 QWDVSY
+951 WDLNY
-957 RRMTVSASV
+957 RRLTVRGFV
-966 SMPEWATAEHRDPSA
+966 SMPAWATAEHPQPDA
-981 TAVRYVY
+981 DFTRYLY
-988 YRDGELLVYKPDAA
+988 YRDGALLVYKPDKDSQTA
-1002 EATDHVVGTPDVPE
+1002 DHVVGTPDVPE
-1016 AVVAAAKATV
+1016 PVLAAAKAAV
-1026 LEAYQS
+1026 QKAYQDYKNGGFDS
-1032 ARTEGY
+1032 
-1038 NAGAEFDDWRVEYLA
+1038 GADLDNWRVEYLS
-1053 EDWSQTYS
+1053 ESWRR
-1061 GGTLVAYNMNY
+1061 AYPTGALIAYDLNY
-1072 EYHAGKPAAIT
+1072 EYHAQKPANVM

-1094 WCMPDYPYCHYLF
+1094 WLMPDYPYCHYLF
-1107 FIERDGQY
+1107 FIERNGQY
-1115 TFLEEQMINDARPG
+1115 TFLEEQMINDAGPG
-1129 SETFEAE
+1129 TPFFEAE
-1136 MQRWAVELGLASV
+1136 MLWLAADAGLTSLT
-1149 ADAAPEELLSQLYDG
+1149 DAAPEELLSQLYDG

-1208 TMAWCSHSFNDAQRE
+1208 TMAWCSHSFDGAQRE

>member
-37 LVLLR
+37 LVALR
-42 LLIPVNLPA
+42 LLVPVSLPA
-51 LRHNVLTAAEPV
+51 MEHNVLTAAEPV
-63 QAQVVQRLERQEV
+63 TARITAPALYVTPYRETIVSAPPGVFQTPAPYQAFRVDTATEDSTVTFTDGKNVIHSIEYKSQIPLT
-76 FLPVERAPLAQHP
+76 PVLK
-89 EAQDA
+89 
-94 APDVGAAVTRPAVP
+94 AVWHT
-108 AASDGWV
+108 
-115 VATDTT
+115 
-121 AVRYRQLTAAEILTY
+121 
-136 IWYAGMAVMAVW
+136 GMTIMAVW
-148 FLTANVRFAVRLR
+148 FLLANLRFMLRLR

-166 YPAAGCKYPV
+166 YPVENCPYPV
-176 YLAEH
+176 YLTAE

-190 LRPAVYLTPAAVES
+190 FHPAVYLTPAAVES
-204 PETLRHVLAHETT
+204 PETLRHVLIHETT

-242 VWIAAVVSR
+242 VWIAAIVSR

-261 ALKRLGEAE
+261 ALRQLGESE
-270 RIPYGRT
+270 RIPYGQT
-277 LLRLIPVARTPESPM
+277 LLRLIPVAGRPESPM

-315 RRTMG
+315 RRTVG
-320 VALLAMVTAA
+320 VALLAVVTAA

-353 SGYALVFN
+353 SEYALAFN
-361 TADRW
+361 SADCW
-366 QDSAGNDCTLRP
+366 QDSAGNDCGLRP
-378 VQFLTSVYDDPMKID
+378 VQFLTSVYDQPRSID
-393 MYHLFYNGV
+393 MYQLFYNGV
-402 SLEQPI
+402 SPEQAV
-408 SAAERQE
+408 SDAERQE
-415 LVDTCYD
+415 VTDTYYS
-422 GYDPEVD
+422 GSDPEVD
-429 LIKITAEQADHVLV
+429 LIRITAEQADTVLT
-443 RWVDLTLAE
+443 RWTGLTLAE
-452 TDALNMGSFA
+452 TDALNMGSFS
-462 YLANYD
+462 YLSDYD

-481 DVCFY
+481 SVCFY
-486 AGEQSG
+486 AGECSG

-504 GVHLADTA
+504 GVYLVDTA
-512 GSNEEVWA
+512 GSGEEVWA

-526 QKDGGF
+526 QPDGGLR
-532 HILSNQLCHRPDG
+532 ILSNQICGRPDD
-545 LLGESRLLTGEELAF
+545 LLGVTRPLTGEELAF
-560 FNTEFFNSETAD
+560 FNTEFFNHDTD
-572 ENGMA
+572 VDGVVRA
-577 NANYHNQ
+577 NPHNQ

-590 DSPQNLNLF
+590 NVPQEINLY
-599 DLFYNGIGT
+599 DLFYDGGGVR
-608 WEAPSRAELE
+608 EAPSQEELE

-623 AADGSQICPTY
+623 AEDGSQICPTD
-634 KLTAAA
+634 KFTRAD

-653 AQTNKVDL
+653 AQTNQVDL
-661 DAFDYLPDYDAYYLT
+661 DAFDYLPEYDAYYHT
-676 KGDTNYR
+676 HGDTNYR
-683 SVTFTSGERRG
+683 SVTFTSGQRRG

-703 FYYGS
+703 FYYGG

-728 HLLVDSDVPSAF
+728 HLLLDGDVPSAF
-740 AYPEEDPWMT
+740 AYPDEEPWMT
-750 IPLDDLTPYEPQKM
+750 IPLSGLTPYQPQKTT
-764 PLTRHSM
+764 LTRHSM

-786 GGEYSIQIYRS
+786 GGEYSIRIYRS
-797 TDGNVYA
+797 TDDNVYA
-804 AVMQSEAVGR
+804 AVMQSEAAGR
-814 DGISEWE
+814 DGMSEWE
-821 ADVFFTFPSNVY
+821 ADVFFTFPNNVD

-844 FFHDLLGH
+844 FFEDLMGY
-852 SGFTVSYSD
+852 SGFTVTYRD

-870 GQIGEVTDYYYLDGD
+870 GYIGTVTDYYYLDNSGT
-885 GVPCLLA
+885 PYLLA
-892 HAKGDTTIMDL
+892 RVKGDCEAIDL
-903 DGDGIN
+903 DGDGEN

-919 QIFFLRD
+919 QIFFQRD
-926 GRFYE
+926 SRFYE
-931 ADVKSL
+931 ADVKSF

-957 RRMTVSASV
+957 RRMTVSASAG
-966 SMPEWATAEHRDPSA
+966 MPEWADAEHRDPSA

-1053 EDWSQTYS
+1053 EDWYRAYPN
-1061 GGTLVAYNMNY
+1061 GTLIAYNLNY
-1072 EYHAGKPAAIT
+1072 EYHAQKPANVT

-1094 WCMPDYPYCHYLF
+1094 WLMPDYPYCHYLF
-1107 FIERDGQY
+1107 FTETDGQY
-1115 TFLEEQMINDARPG
+1115 TFLEEWMLNDGGPG
-1129 SETFEAE
+1129 SKVFDAE
-1136 MQRWAVELGLASV
+1136 MQRWAVELGLSSV
-1149 ADAAPEELLSQLYDG
+1149 SDATPEELLLQLYDG
-1164 SGGRFLTYLSAM
+1164 KGGRFLTQLSGM
-1176 SETDRQT
+1176 SEAERQL
-1183 VCRKLDTILQG
+1183 VCQKLDKILQH
-1194 GTAEQQSLYLDAVQ
+1194 GTAEQQSLYMDAVQ
-1208 TMAWCSHSFNDAQRE
+1208 SLSWCAYSFNDAQQQ

-1279 AVRAQGFSGSFYWAT
+1279 AVRAQGFSGNFYWAT

-1321 SSIVRCEEPGE
+1321 SSIVHCEEPGE

>member
-1 MKEILLTSS
+1 M
-10 VLILALLLLRLLF
+10 
-23 RKTISRRVQYALWG
+23 
-37 LVLLR
+37 
-42 LLIPVNLPA
+42 
-51 LRHNVLTAAEPV
+51 
-63 QAQVVQRLERQEV
+63 
-76 FLPVERAPLAQHP
+76 
-89 EAQDA
+89 
-94 APDVGAAVTRPAVP
+94 
-108 AASDGWV
+108 
-115 VATDTT
+115 
-121 AVRYRQLTAAEILTY
+121 
-136 IWYAGMAVMAVW
+136 
-148 FLTANVRFAVRLR
+148 
-161 RSRRP
+161 
-166 YPAAGCKYPV
+166 
-176 YLAEH
+176 
-181 LPSPCLFGL
+181 
-190 LRPAVYLTPAAVES
+190 
-204 PETLRHVLAHETT
+204 
-217 HARHLDPLWS
+217 
-227 LLRCVCLAVYWFDPL
+227 
-242 VWIAAVVSR
+242 
-251 RDCELACDEG
+251 
-261 ALKRLGEAE
+261 
-270 RIPYGRT
+270 
-277 LLRLIPVARTPESPM
+277 
-292 LSATTMTAGKRELKD
+292 
-307 RVTRIAEN
+307 
-315 RRTMG
+315 
-320 VALLAMVTAA
+320 
-330 ALVCALTFTGAKPSV
+330 
-345 RSLTGEEL
+345 
-353 SGYALVFN
+353 
-361 TADRW
+361 
-366 QDSAGNDCTLRP
+366 
-378 VQFLTSVYDDPMKID
+378 
-393 MYHLFYNGV
+393 
-402 SLEQPI
+402 
-408 SAAERQE
+408 
-415 LVDTCYD
+415 
-422 GYDPEVD
+422 
-429 LIKITAEQADHVLV
+429 
-443 RWVDLTLAE
+443 
-452 TDALNMGSFA
+452 
-462 YLANYD
+462 
-468 AYYHFHGDTNAPG
+468 
-481 DVCFY
+481 
-486 AGEQSG
+486 
-492 DTVTLYYQPEQC
+492 TLYYQPEQC
-504 GVHLADTA
+504 GVYLVDTA
-512 GSNEEVWA
+512 GSGEEVWA

-526 QKDGGF
+526 QPDGGLR
-532 HILSNQLCHRPDG
+532 ILSNQICGRPDD
-545 LLGESRLLTGEELAF
+545 LLGVTRPLTGEELAF
-560 FNTEFFNSETAD
+560 FNTEFFNHDTD
-572 ENGMA
+572 VDGVVRA
-577 NANYHNQ
+577 NPHNQ

-590 DSPQNLNLF
+590 NVPQEINLY
-599 DLFYNGIGT
+599 DLFYDGGGVR
-608 WEAPSRAELE
+608 EAPSQEELE

-623 AADGSQICPTY
+623 AEDGSQICPTD
-634 KLTAAA
+634 KFTRAD

-653 AQTNKVDL
+653 AQTNQVDL
-661 DAFDYLPDYDAYYLT
+661 DAFDYLPEYDAYYHT
-676 KGDTNYR
+676 HGDTNYR
-683 SVTFTSGERRG
+683 SVTFTSGQRRG

-703 FYYGS
+703 FYYGG

-728 HLLVDSDVPSAF
+728 HLLVDSVTPSAF

-786 GGEYSIQIYRS
+786 GGEYSIRIYRS
-797 TDGNVYA
+797 TDDNVYA
-804 AVMQSEAVGR
+804 AVMQSEAAGR
-814 DGISEWE
+814 DGMSEWE
-821 ADVFFTFPSNVY
+821 ADVFFTFPNNVD

-844 FFHDLLGH
+844 FFEDLMGY
-852 SGFTVSYSD
+852 SGFTVTYRD

-870 GQIGEVTDYYYLDGD
+870 GYIGTVTDYYYLDNSGT
-885 GVPCLLA
+885 PYLLA
-892 HAKGDTTIMDL
+892 RVKGDCEAIDL
-903 DGDGIN
+903 DGDGEN

-919 QIFFLRD
+919 QIFFQRD
-926 GRFYE
+926 SRFYE

-957 RRMTVSASV
+957 RRMTVSASAG
-966 SMPEWATAEHRDPSA
+966 MPEWADAEHRDPSA

-1053 EDWSQTYS
+1053 EDWYRAYPN
-1061 GGTLVAYNMNY
+1061 GTLIAYNLNY
-1072 EYHAGKPAAIT
+1072 EYHAQKPANVT

-1094 WCMPDYPYCHYLF
+1094 WLMPDYPYCHYLF
-1107 FIERDGQY
+1107 FTETDGQY
-1115 TFLEEQMINDARPG
+1115 TFLEEWMLNDGGPG
-1129 SETFEAE
+1129 SKVFDAE
-1136 MQRWAVELGLASV
+1136 MQRWAVELGLSSV
-1149 ADAAPEELLSQLYDG
+1149 SDATPEELLLQLYDG
-1164 SGGRFLTYLSAM
+1164 KGGRFLTQLSGM
-1176 SETDRQT
+1176 SEAERQL
-1183 VCRKLDTILQG
+1183 VCQKLDKILQH
-1194 GTAEQQSLYLDAVQ
+1194 GTAEQQSLYMDAVQ
-1208 TMAWCSHSFNDAQRE
+1208 SLSWCAYSFNDAQQQ

-1279 AVRAQGFSGSFYWAT
+1279 AVRAQGFSGNFYWAT

>member
-23 RKTISRRVQYALWG
+23 RKTISRQVQYALWG
-37 LVLLR
+37 LVALR
-42 LLIPVNLPA
+42 LLVPVSLPA
-51 LRHNVLTAAEPV
+51 MEHNVLTAAEPV
-63 QAQVVQRLERQEV
+63 TARITAPALYVTPYRETIVSAPPGV
-76 FLPVERAPLAQHP
+76 FQTPAPYQSFRVDTATEDSTVTFTDGKNVTHSIEYKSQIPLTPVLK
-89 EAQDA
+89 
-94 APDVGAAVTRPAVP
+94 AV
-108 AASDGWV
+108 WH
-115 VATDTT
+115 
-121 AVRYRQLTAAEILTY
+121 
-136 IWYAGMAVMAVW
+136 AGMYVMAAW
-148 FLTANVRFAVRLR
+148 FLLANLRFMLRLR

-166 YPAAGCKYPV
+166 YPVENCPYPV
-176 YLAEH
+176 YLTAE

-190 LRPAVYLTPAAVES
+190 FHPAVYLTPAAVES
-204 PETLRHVLAHETT
+204 PETLRHVLIHETT

-242 VWIAAVVSR
+242 VWIAAIVSR

-261 ALKRLGEAE
+261 ALRQLGESE
-270 RIPYGRT
+270 RIPYGQT
-277 LLRLIPVARTPESPM
+277 LLRLIPVAGRPESPM

-315 RRTMG
+315 RRTVG
-320 VALLAMVTAA
+320 VALLAVVTAA

-353 SGYALVFN
+353 SGYALAFN

-402 SLEQPI
+402 SPEQPI

-443 RWVDLTLAE
+443 RWVDLPLAE
-452 TDALNMGSFA
+452 TDALSMGSFA

-481 DVCFY
+481 YVQFY
-486 AGEQSG
+486 AGKQEG
-492 DTVTLYYQPEQC
+492 DAIALYYRAEDFRL
-504 GVHLADTA
+504 VDTA
-512 GSNEEVWA
+512 GSGEEVWA
-520 KVTVEP
+520 KATVEP
-526 QKDGGF
+526 QANGGF
-532 HILSNQLCHRPDG
+532 HILSNKLCDRP
-545 LLGESRLLTGEELAF
+545 ERLTPQPLTEEELAYFNNDF
-560 FNTEFFNSETAD
+560 FNGEMTAD
-572 ENGMA
+572 DGRRYINL
-577 NANYHNQ
+577 HNQ
-584 FLTCLY
+584 FITCLY
-590 DSPQNLNLF
+590 ADSREIDMLDLLYNGVGPEVPLTQEELEALNNIDPEGNELF
-599 DLFYNGIGT
+599 DTDKFTLPEVN
-608 WEAPSRAELE
+608 
-618 QLGVL
+618 
-623 AADGSQICPTY
+623 
-634 KLTAAA
+634 
-640 MDAFLLENTGLTL
+640 AFLFDNIGLTL
-653 AQTNKVDL
+653 DQTERIDW
-661 DAFDYLPDYDAYYLT
+661 DQFRYIEQFDAYYHVHS
-676 KGDTNYR
+676 DTNYR
-683 SVTFTSGERRG
+683 SVTFSYGERVG

-703 FYYGS
+703 FYYGGIN
-708 ETNECVTLLDRGDGQ
+708 TECVTLLDRGDGQ

-728 HLLVDSDVPSAF
+728 HLLTDKDIPSP
-740 AYPEEDPWMT
+740 YNRPEGDPWMT
-750 IPLDDLTPYEPQKM
+750 LSLDGLTPYEPQKM
-764 PLTRHSM
+764 SLTRHSD
-771 DCDQRGAGFIIDGTD
+771 DCAERGGGFSVAGS
-786 GGEYSIQIYRS
+786 GGEGYSLRVYRS
-797 TDGNVYA
+797 TDGAIYA
-804 AVMQSEAVGR
+804 AIMRAEVVSSQQ
-814 DGISEWE
+814 GITQWE
-821 ADVFFTFPSNVY
+821 ADVFFTVPALDGW
-833 VSNDAERTDLF
+833 NDANDVRLF

-861 YLSGGPGRG
+861 YLTGGPGWG
-870 GQIGEVTDYYYLDGD
+870 GYIDTVTDYYYLDNSGT
-885 GVPCLLA
+885 PYLLA
-892 HAKGDTTIMDL
+892 RAKGDCEAIDL
-903 DGDGIN
+903 DGDGEN
-909 ELCAASGASG
+909 ELCAASGVSG

-926 GRFYE
+926 GRYYE
-931 ADVKSL
+931 ADVKAL
-937 LQDAWPELRYWESA
+937 LQDAWPEMNYWDHAS
-951 QWDVSY
+951 WDLNY
-957 RRMTVSASV
+957 RRLTVRGFV
-966 SMPEWATAEHRDPSA
+966 SMPAWATADHPQPDA
-981 TAVRYVY
+981 DFTRYLY
-988 YRDGELLVYKPDAA
+988 YRDGELLVYKPDKDSQTA
-1002 EATDHVVGTPDVPE
+1002 DHVVGTPDVPE
-1016 AVVAAAKATV
+1016 PVLAAAKDTV
-1026 LEAYQS
+1026 QKAYQDYKNGGFDS
-1032 ARTEGY
+1032 
-1038 NAGAEFDDWRVEYLA
+1038 GADLDNWRVEYVA
-1053 EDWSQTYS
+1053 ESWRR
-1061 GGTLVAYNMNY
+1061 AYPTGALIAYGLNY
-1072 EYHAGKPAAIT
+1072 EYHAQKPANVM

-1094 WCMPDYPYCHYLF
+1094 WLMPDYPYCHYLF
-1107 FIERDGQY
+1107 FIERNGQY
-1115 TFLEEQMINDARPG
+1115 TFLEEQMINDAGPG
-1129 SETFEAE
+1129 SEIFEAE
-1136 MQRWAVELGLASV
+1136 MQRWAVELGLSSV
-1149 ADAAPEELLSQLYDG
+1149 ADTTPEELLHQLYDG
-1164 SGGRFLTYLSAM
+1164 KGGSFLTQLSEM
-1176 SETDRQT
+1176 SDAEQQF
-1183 VCRKLDTILQG
+1183 VCQKLDMILQH
-1194 GTAEQQSLYLDAVQ
+1194 GTAEQQSLYMDAVQ
-1208 TMAWCSHSFNDAQRE
+1208 TLSWCAYSFNDDQQQ
-1223 AYDYFLEHSARSSQA
+1223 AYDYFLEYSARSAQA